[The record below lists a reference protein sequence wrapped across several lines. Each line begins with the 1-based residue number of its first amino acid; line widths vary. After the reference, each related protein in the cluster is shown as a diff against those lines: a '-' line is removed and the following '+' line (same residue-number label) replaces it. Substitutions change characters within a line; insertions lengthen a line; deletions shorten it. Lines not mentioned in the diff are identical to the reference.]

1 MKIKAHFTALVSIFL
16 LLSGA
21 NSYSADII
29 LKASHQFPGGKGDAR
44 DEMVQIFAKE
54 VEKANV
60 GVKVQVYPGQS
71 LYKAMEQYKPL
82 TEGQLD
88 ISSLPLDYASG
99 FQPAYSATL
108 MPGLV
113 KNHSHAARL
122 NVSPFM
128 KDIKKIINDDGV
140 IVLADAWLAGG
151 FASKTKCITN
161 PESAKGQV
169 TRAAG
174 KMFEAMLVGAGASIS
189 SMASS
194 EVYQGLQAGVLTG
207 VNTSSESFVSFKIF
221 EQVKCITPPGKF
233 ALWFMYEPVLMSKK
247 SFDKLNDKQ
256 KEAVLAAGKKAES
269 YMTKAAAGLDTNMEK
284 VFKEK
289 GVQISQMTE
298 ADYKAWLEIAKQ
310 TSYKQFA
317 EKVKDGD
324 KLIAKALAVK

>member
-1 MKIKAHFTALVSIFL
+1 MKIKSIFTTL
-16 LLSGA
+16 FSIFFILSA
-21 NSYSADII
+21 SNSFAQIT

-44 DEMVQIFAKE
+44 DEMVNLLAKE

-60 GVKVQVYPGQS
+60 GVKIQVYPGQS

-82 TEGQLD
+82 VEGQLD
-88 ISSLPLDYASG
+88 ITSLPLDYAAG
-99 FQPAYSATL
+99 FVPEFSITL

-113 KNHSHAARL
+113 KNHEHAQRL

-128 KDIKKIINDDGV
+128 KDIKKMLNDQGA

-151 FASKTKCITN
+151 FASKNKCITN

-174 KMFEAMLVGAGASIS
+174 PMFEEMLVGAGASIS

-194 EVYQGLQAGVLTG
+194 EVYQGLQTGVLNA
-207 VNTSSESFVSFKIF
+207 VNTSSQSFVSFKLF
-221 EQVKCITPPGKF
+221 EQVKCITPPGKY
-233 ALWFMYEPVLMSKK
+233 ALWFMYQPLLMSKK
-247 SFDKLNDKQ
+247 SFDKLNPKQ
-256 KEAVLAAGKKAES
+256 KEAILAAGKKAEQ
-269 YMTKAAAGLDTNMEK
+269 YITKESAKLDSDMEK

-289 GVQISQMTE
+289 GVQIHQMTE
-298 ADYKAWLEIAKQ
+298 ADFNAWIALAKK
-310 TSYKQFA
+310 TSYKKFA

>member
-256 KEAVLAAGKKAES
+256 KEAVLAAGKKAEA

-284 VFKEK
+284 IFKEK

-298 ADYKAWLEIAKQ
+298 ADYKAWLAIAKQ

>member
-1 MKIKAHFTALVSIFL
+1 MKIKAHFTAIVSIFL

-256 KEAVLAAGKKAES
+256 KEAVLAAGKKAEA

-284 VFKEK
+284 IFKEK
-289 GVQISQMTE
+289 GVQVSQMTE
-298 ADYKAWLEIAKQ
+298 ADYKAWIAIAKQ

>member
-1 MKIKAHFTALVSIFL
+1 VKIKSLFTTLFSIFFIL
-16 LLSGA
+16 TAS
-21 NSYSADII
+21 NSFAQIT

-44 DEMVQIFAKE
+44 DEMMNLLAKE

-60 GVKVQVYPGQS
+60 GVKIQVYPGQS

-82 TEGQLD
+82 VEGQLD
-88 ISSLPLDYASG
+88 LVSLPLDYAAG
-99 FQPAYSATL
+99 FVPEFSITL

-113 KNHSHAARL
+113 KNHEHAQRI

-128 KDIKKIINDDGV
+128 KDIKKMINDQGA
-140 IVLADAWLAGG
+140 IVLADAWFAGG
-151 FASKTKCITN
+151 FASKNKCITN

-174 KMFEAMLVGAGASIS
+174 PMFEEMLVGAGASIS

-207 VNTSSESFVSFKIF
+207 VNTSSESFVSFKLF

-233 ALWFMYEPVLMSKK
+233 ALWFMYQPVIMSKK

-256 KEAVLAAGKKAES
+256 KEAILAAGKKAEA

-289 GVQISQMTE
+289 GVQVVQMTE
-298 ADYKAWLEIAKQ
+298 ADYKAWLAIAKQ

>member
-1 MKIKAHFTALVSIFL
+1 MKLKQYLSILVSIFFL
-16 LLSGA
+16 LTSS
-21 NSYSADII
+21 NSFAQII

-60 GVKVQVYPGQS
+60 GIKVQVYPGQS

-128 KDIKKIINDDGV
+128 KDIKKMINDQGA
-140 IVLADAWLAGG
+140 IVLADAWFAGG
-151 FASKTKCITN
+151 FASKNKCITN

-174 KMFEAMLVGAGASIS
+174 PMFEEMLVGAGASIS

-194 EVYQGLQAGVLTG
+194 EVYQGLQTGVLNA
-207 VNTSSESFVSFKIF
+207 VNTSSQSFVSFKLF
-221 EQVKCITPPGKF
+221 EQVKCITPPGKY
-233 ALWFMYEPVLMSKK
+233 ALWFMYQPVLMSKK
-247 SFDKLNDKQ
+247 SFDKLNPKQ
-256 KEAVLAAGKKAES
+256 KEAILAAGKKAEQ
-269 YMTKAAAGLDTNMEK
+269 YITKESAKLDSEMEK

-289 GVQISQMTE
+289 GVQIHQMTE
-298 ADYKAWLEIAKQ
+298 ADFNAWIALAKK
-310 TSYKQFA
+310 TSYKKFA
-317 EKVKDGD
+317 EKVKGGD